1 MSKKWKI
8 SNVDLSMIQIQIP
21 CKFLRLMLLG
31 LICGWSSLSCEPS
44 SGQTGE
50 AGSVNSMRQPDQ
62 PWRVAFGAVND
73 RSGDADGRVPPQI
86 AQDPPRS
93 ADPQEI
99 PIQTIQQALP
109 GQPPNDGLP
118 NAVSNPLA
126 AHTDHRDQSASNPR
140 VAAVGRTMDKLPN
153 SAGQVWRE
161 YDITPYTSR
170 ISSTDTPQQA
180 IVDWILRETGKE
192 MWFHHPMGILNA
204 TQFRLYVYHTPEV
217 QARIQPLIDRFV
229 ASGGDLQSFEISMMT
244 IEKPNWRSSA
254 YSMLQPIETR
264 SLGVEAWLI
273 SKENAAIL
281 QSQLARRYDAK
292 PLQSGISNQH
302 EGQPT
307 KLQQKRPLQFVGR
320 IQWMPELSPP
330 YQPQMTTVD
339 VGYSMSF
346 HFLTDR
352 GGTLEAL
359 IDAEID
365 QIEKLTNVK
374 LDVPGQMGNPQ
385 AMNIQVPSVLSWR
398 LNERFRWPSD
408 HVLLVSCGVV
418 SQLELDRLP
427 SSRPPLPLLGDGAK
441 LKRADALMFINYR
454 GPTASAGI
462 RRSANQDLIPLR

>member
-1 MSKKWKI
+1 MSKKWKM
-8 SNVDLSMIQIQIP
+8 SSVDLSMFQIQVSF
-21 CKFLRLMLLG
+21 KFQRRMLWGLMFGYTL
-31 LICGWSSLSCEPS
+31 LSCGPS

-50 AGSVNSMRQPDQ
+50 AGSVSSTRQPDQ

-73 RSGDADGRVPPQI
+73 RPGGMEGGASPQI
-86 AQDPPRS
+86 GQDPIRS
-93 ADPQEI
+93 SDPQEV
-99 PIQTIQQALP
+99 PVQTSQQTPP
-109 GQPPNDGLP
+109 GQLLNDGLP

-126 AHTDHRDQSASNPR
+126 AHTDHLAANPR

-427 SSRPPLPLLGDGAK
+427 SSRPSLPLLGDGAK